1 MGGRFAVQD
10 PQCSFC
16 QIERGKLPG
25 FMVLETE
32 ETLGFLDIRPLFIGH
47 TLLIPRQH
55 YETLPDL
62 PSELL
67 APMMADAQLLASA
80 MVEGLG
86 AEGSFIAIN
95 NRVSQSVPHL
105 HIHVVPRSAKDGLRG
120 FFWPRTQYEDAAH
133 TLTTQE
139 RLRAT
144 VDALRGRADG

>member
-1 MGGRFAVQD
+1 MQD
-10 PQCSFC
+10 PECTFC
-16 QIERGKLPG
+16 QIEQGELQG
-25 FMVLETE
+25 FVVLEGG
-32 ETLGFLDIRPLFIGH
+32 ETLGFLDTHPLFPGH

-67 APMMADAQLLASA
+67 APMMADAQLLARA

-86 AEGSFIAIN
+86 AEGSFVAIN

-120 FFWPRTQYEDAAH
+120 FFWPRTQYEDEAH
-133 TLTTQE
+133 TLATQQ

-144 VDALRGRADG
+144 VAALRDGADA